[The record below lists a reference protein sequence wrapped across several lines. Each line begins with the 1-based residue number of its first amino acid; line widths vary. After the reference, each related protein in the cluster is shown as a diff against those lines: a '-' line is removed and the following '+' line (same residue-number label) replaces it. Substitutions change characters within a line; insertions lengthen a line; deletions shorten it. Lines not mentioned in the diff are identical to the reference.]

1 MAKALDQSAL
11 SNRINAYFA
20 ACDGTAERVTLKN
33 GSVSCRQTP
42 YTLAGLAEHL
52 GLSQQAIREKAQ
64 QSGRIAKLYADA
76 LRRIERYT
84 VERAL
89 LGELQYSVAAML
101 LRGLGSGGEE
111 AALPP
116 AGDDNRV
123 VIVLEDP
130 EGWSE

>member
-1 MAKALDQSAL
+1 MAKASDEKNLGK
-11 SNRINAYFA
+11 RIDDYFT
-20 ACDGTAERVTLKN
+20 ACDETAERVILKS
-33 GSVSCRQTP
+33 GAVSVRQTP

-52 GLSQQAIREKAQ
+52 GVSQQSIRDKAE
-64 QSGRIAKLYADA
+64 GRSRDGAQYAAA
-76 LRRIERYT
+76 LRRIERFT

-101 LRGLGSGGEE
+101 LRELGDGEK
-111 AALPP
+111 LPP
-116 AGDDNRV
+116 DGDAGKV

>member
-1 MAKALDQSAL
+1 MVNSLNATTLAA
-11 SNRINAYFA
+11 RIDAYFT
-20 ACDGTAERVTLKN
+20 ACDETAERVTLKN

-42 YTLAGLAEHL
+42 YTLAGLSEALKVSQAE
-52 GLSQQAIREKAQ
+52 IREKADQ
-64 QSGRIAKLYADA
+64 VRSCTGRLYADA
-76 LRRIERYT
+76 MRRIERYT

-101 LRGLGSGGEE
+101 LRELGSGDDK
-111 AALPP
+111 LPP
-116 AGDDNRV
+116 DESDNRI